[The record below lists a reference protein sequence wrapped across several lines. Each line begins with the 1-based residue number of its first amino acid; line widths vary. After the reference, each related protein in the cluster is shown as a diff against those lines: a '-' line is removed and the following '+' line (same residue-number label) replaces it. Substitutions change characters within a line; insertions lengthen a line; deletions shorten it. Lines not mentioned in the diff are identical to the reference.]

1 MTRKRLLY
9 SAASLVLAL
18 VIGFLAA
25 GIASDAGREGVV
37 AGATTAVA
45 FQLLVF
51 WVFTGIFADRPVVA
65 FGLAALSRLLLV
77 VVMAL
82 VVLPRSGWA
91 VAPTLL
97 TLVSVLFATTLLE
110 PVFLRPMHGTGT
122 DDR

>member
-1 MTRKRLLY
+1 MTRKRLVY

-51 WVFTGIFADRPVVA
+51 WVFTGIFADQPVVA